1 MVVSICVG
9 SACHLKGSRDLVE
22 LLKNAIEKHNLSEEV
37 TLTGSFCLGECN
49 RNGVTIQ
56 VDGEICPGVT
66 VDDEFFSV
74 TPETV
79 DAFFQDNVLAKV

>member
-66 VDDEFFSV
+66 VEEFPEFFQ
-74 TPETV
+74 TKIL
-79 DAFFQDNVLAKV
+79 DQLGKGAN